1 MVNKAHAVLVKE
13 SSYESTMMW
22 AAMCTEVFG
31 FLRSGEFSVMS
42 KKSYEL
48 IKHLSFS
55 DISVD
60 SHTAPSL
67 PRLSLRHPKTDHFGK
82 GVAITLAR
90 NDSTI
95 CPVTALVNYLTVRG
109 LSEGSLLEPR

>member
-1 MVNKAHAVLVKE
+1 MHVLVKE
-13 SSYESTMMW
+13 SSYERTMMW

-31 FLRSGEFSVMS
+31 SLRSGEFSVMS
-42 KKSYEL
+42 KNSYEL

-60 SHTAPSL
+60 SHTAPTLPSL
-67 PRLSLRHPKTDHFGK
+67 HLRHSKTDHFGK

-90 NDSTI
+90 TGSTI
-95 CPVTALVNYLTVRG
+95 CPVTALVNYLTIRG
-109 LSEGSLLEPR
+109 PSEGALLEPR